1 MARRGRHVRSH
12 DTAHVPIRTR
22 DWTVDP
28 ESPTPPPTTGPAL
41 AEGVDGHGYTP
52 GHAAPQ
58 AARRRRHGPLFWAF
72 LVVVLGALVTVGII
86 GYWFLRQIDPPGPR
100 GREVVVAVPA
110 GLSENQIATLL
121 ASKKIVTSAGAF
133 RLYTR
138 VRKTGTVREGEYV
151 LYERESMP
159 DAVSTLRRGPRVV
172 TYKVMIPEGFTLGQV
187 AARVGKEI
195 PGISEDAFLRAAGSG
210 KVRPKFAPENLQSM
224 EGFLFPD
231 TYLMDKTEARK
242 SGGADMLLAK
252 MVNQFD
258 AVAAQIGID
267 KVPNVTPY
275 DVLIVASLVEREA
288 KVPEDRPQ
296 VARVIYNRLNKKMAL
311 QIDASLLYGKP
322 KGTKLTSS
330 DLKTDAP
337 YNTYTRKGLPPTPIC
352 DPGKAALDAAAHPSA
367 GTALYYVLVDA
378 SGRHAFTDNY
388 QEFLRL
394 KKEAKDKGLL

>member
-1 MARRGRHVRSH
+1 MARGRHVRSH

-28 ESPTPPPTTGPAL
+28 EAPTPPPTSDSAL
-41 AEGVDGHGYTP
+41 AGGADGHEYVP
-52 GHAAPQ
+52 GHGAAH
-58 AARRRRHGPLFWAF
+58 AARRRRRGPLFWAF
-72 LVVVLGALVTVGII
+72 LVVVLGALATVGVI
-86 GYWFLRQIDPPGPR
+86 GYWFLRQIDPPGPQ

-110 GLSENQIATLL
+110 GVSEDQIATLL
-121 ASKKIVTSAGAF
+121 ASKKIVSSAGAF

-138 VRKTGTVREGEYV
+138 VRKTGSVRAGEYV
-151 LYERESMP
+151 LHERQSMP
-159 DAVSTLRRGPRVV
+159 DVVSTLRRGPRVI

-187 AARVGKEI
+187 AARVGKDV
-195 PGISEDAFLRAAGSG
+195 PGISEDAFLQAAASG
-210 KVRPKFAPENLQSM
+210 KVRPRYAPETLPSM

-231 TYLMDKTEARK
+231 TYLMDKTEAQK
-242 SGGADMLLAK
+242 PAGPDKLLAK

-258 AVAAQIGID
+258 AVGAQVGID

-275 DVLIVASLVEREA
+275 EVLVVASLVEREA

-296 VARVIYNRLNKKMAL
+296 VARVIYNRLNKKMPL

-330 DLKTDAP
+330 DLKTDGP

-352 DPGKAALDAAAHPSA
+352 NPGKAALDAAAHPSA

-394 KKEAKDKGLL
+394 KKEAKNKGLL